1 MIGVKRL
8 PEYVPWHARLSYILV
23 VRSGG
28 MRHHI
33 RDNPMGVIEFEL
45 DRGDVVNAEAASMV
59 WMHGDLAVETRQ
71 RKGGLFKSLKSSVLS
86 GESFFINEY
95 TATADGC
102 NLGITGN
109 ALGDLSHITVNRQFY
124 VQSGS
129 YVCSTGDLTLDTQ
142 WQGFKRGLFGTNLFT
157 LKTVGEGEMFVDCW
171 GALRSRTLERGEA
184 LIIDNYQIVA
194 FEEMWYDVIKHGSMK
209 TTIFGGDAL
218 VTRFVGPG
226 TVYYSTKNPME
237 VARALAP
244 YLHGRSYKNI
254 GLAGM
259 GIGLAGGLLGHR

>member
-1 MIGVKRL
+1 
-8 PEYVPWHARLSYILV
+8 
-23 VRSGG
+23 
-28 MRHHI
+28 MRHRI

-59 WMHGDLAVETRQ
+59 WMRGDLAVETKQ
-71 RKGGLFKSLKSSVLS
+71 RKGGLLKSLKSSVLS

-95 TATADGC
+95 TANADGC
-102 NLGITGN
+102 SLGITGN
-109 ALGDLSHITVNRQFY
+109 ALGDLTPITVDRQFY

-171 GALRSRTLERGEA
+171 GALLSRVLERGEA
-184 LIIDNYQIVA
+184 MIIDNYQIVA
-194 FEEMWYDVIKHGSMK
+194 FEEMWYDVIKHGNMK

-244 YLHGRSYKNI
+244 YMRGRGSKGMGV

-259 GIGLAGGLLGHR
+259 GVGLAGGFLGSR

>member
-1 MIGVKRL
+1 
-8 PEYVPWHARLSYILV
+8 
-23 VRSGG
+23 

-33 RDNPMGVIEFEL
+33 RDNPMGVIEFEMGW
-45 DRGDVVNAEAASMV
+45 GDVVNAEAASMV
-59 WMHGDLAVETRQ
+59 WMRGDLAVETKQ
-71 RKGGLFKSLKSSVLS
+71 RRGGLLKSLKSSVLS

-95 TATADGC
+95 TANADGC
-102 NLGITGN
+102 SLGITGN
-109 ALGDLSHITVNRQFY
+109 ALGDLASITVDRQFY

-157 LKTVGEGEMFVDCW
+157 LKTVGEGELFVDCW
-171 GALRSRTLERGEA
+171 GALRSHALEPGEEM
-184 LIIDNYQIVA
+184 IIDNYQIVA
-194 FEEMWYDVIKHGSMK
+194 FEEMSYDVIKHGNMK

-218 VTRFVGPG
+218 VTQFVGPG

-244 YLHGRSYKNI
+244 YMQGRGSKGV
-254 GLAGM
+254 GLGMAGM
-259 GIGLAGGLLGHR
+259 GVGLAGGFLGSR